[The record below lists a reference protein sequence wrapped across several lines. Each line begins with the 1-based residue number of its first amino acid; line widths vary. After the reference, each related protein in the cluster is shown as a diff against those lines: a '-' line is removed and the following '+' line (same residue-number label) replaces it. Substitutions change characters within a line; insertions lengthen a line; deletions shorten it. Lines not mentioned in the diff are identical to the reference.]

1 MRRLLPVL
9 AVVPILLLAACSS
22 SDSGTVSASPSASA
36 STAASYITSQCIIPG
51 GQPTPSESAP
61 TRGTTVDGVT
71 VEETDLAPVVTVAP
85 NLPPAT
91 QLVKTT
97 LAPGKG
103 RALQSTDSATFNY
116 CGVGLVTQTQ
126 FDSSWANGAPF
137 TTTLDQVIQGWGQGL
152 PGMKVGELRLLIIPS
167 ELGYGASGAGAS
179 ILPNESLA
187 FVVQLV
193 SIGN

>member
-1 MRRLLPVL
+1 MRRYAPVL
-9 AVVPILLLAACSS
+9 AVVPLLLLAACSS
-22 SDSGTVSASPSASA
+22 SDSGTVSASPSESASA
-36 STAASYITSQCIIPG
+36 PGSYITSQCVIPG

-71 VEETDLAPVVTVAP
+71 VEDTDLAPVVTVAP
-85 NLPPAT
+85 GLAPVT
-91 QLVKTT
+91 ELVKST
-97 LAPGKG
+97 LQPGTGAVLK
-103 RALQSTDSATFNY
+103 STDAATFNY
-116 CGVGLVTQTQ
+116 CGIGLVTQTQ
-126 FDSSWANGAPF
+126 FDSSWANGQPF

-152 PGMKVGELRLLIIPS
+152 PGMKVGEERLLLIPS